1 MSGKDNHDWTPPPPG
16 EFLGHPNALWN
27 LFGTEFW
34 ERFMYYGMRAMLAV
48 HVAAAFFA

>member
-1 MSGKDNHDWTPPPPG
+1 MSGAETTKTDFLPPPPV

-34 ERFMYYGMRAMLAV
+34 ERFMY
-48 HVAAAFFA
+48 

>member
-1 MSGKDNHDWTPPPPG
+1 MSGSDTKHASFTPPPPG

-48 HVAAAFFA
+48 RMP